1 IPSGPLQT
9 ELIHSIKM
17 DKHELD
23 LTRMQRQFRVMERE
37 QQSYTAQARERIRRQ
52 KQEIET
58 LQREQRELND
68 NLGACRHVAQ
78 QQKEKKV
85 TDSLQQ
91 ILETLEKERLLQQ
104 EIKKEVSDVERKL
117 AEQRKGK
124 VSTTEEQRN
133 QARRT
138 QKALRTAENK
148 LDRALTKLHEQ
159 QSKGRNLKG
168 GLQSLLIE
176 RDHFQ
181 LLRNKLE
188 KELQDVRVKIK
199 ELIKLSTAA
208 YDARLEAQA
217 RMNMMRE
224 KAEKDLEQYNAEM
237 KELQVTEHEFNLK
250 EFKTT
255 KCREMSSQEAGHGQL
270 SDLEE
275 QREME
280 PTTEML
286 ESLEEAFTRILVLT
300 KADNL
305 DIVATRFIQ
314 VEDRNFALFNYVNEQ
329 ATETEAVKDQI
340 SQMQVEMKQFE
351 EERLQQKQNFAASLA
366 DIDLRLKESTLQAED
381 DDAQSKVMSELLSQ
395 IITGL
400 SNVLSNVE
408 CGRSS
413 LEDKLGFSSGIN
425 ENNIMSYLSLV
436 EQKTN
441 ELLSIQAF
449 LHYKGLTK
457 DYNPRVSSRFLHGQN
472 PETSQEKVDFQ
483 GVLKSLETDHED
495 SPVTDGEHSSGKI
508 QMSN

>member
-1 IPSGPLQT
+1 
-9 ELIHSIKM
+9 M

-23 LTRMQRQFRVMERE
+23 LARMQRQFRVMERE
-37 QQSYTAQARERIRRQ
+37 QQAYSTQARERIRRQ
-52 KQEIET
+52 KQEMEM

-68 NLGACRHVAQ
+68 NLGACRNVAQ

-85 TDSLQQ
+85 TLGLHH
-91 ILETLEKERLLQQ
+91 ILETLEKEKLLQQ

-133 QARRT
+133 EARRT
-138 QKALRTAENK
+138 QKAIRTAENK
-148 LDRALTKLHEQ
+148 LDRGLTKLHEQ
-159 QSKGRNLKG
+159 QSKGRSLKD

-181 LLRNKLE
+181 LLRNKLD

-199 ELIKLSTAA
+199 ELIKVSTAA

-217 RMNMMRE
+217 KMSMMRE

-237 KELQVTEHEFNLK
+237 KELQVIEHEFNLK

-255 KCREMSSQEAGHGQL
+255 KCREISSQEAGHGQL

-275 QREME
+275 QRELE
-280 PTTEML
+280 PTEEML
-286 ESLEEAFTRILVLT
+286 ESLEEAFTRILALT

-329 ATETEAVKDQI
+329 ATEMEAVKDQI
-340 SQMQVEMKQFE
+340 SQIQEEMKQFE
-351 EERLQQKQNFAASLA
+351 EERSQHKENFGASLA
-366 DIDLRLKESTLQAED
+366 DIDLRLKETTSQAED
-381 DDAQSKVMSELLSQ
+381 DDAQSRVMSELLGQ
-395 IITGL
+395 IISGL
-400 SNVLSNVE
+400 NDILSNVE

-457 DYNPRVSSRFLHGQN
+457 DDNTRVLSRFLHGLN
-472 PETSQEKVDFQ
+472 PETSQEKVDIH
-483 GVLKSLETDHED
+483 GVLKSLDSEHEE
-495 SPVTDGEHSSGKI
+495 SPVTDREHWSGKI
-508 QMSN
+508 QISN